1 MRAETSAQKRRRK
14 SVDRKVRTLMT
25 TLWRRWL
32 ASEGDRLLTLNP
44 EHFKPGVKMSMEV
57 RSTFG
62 IGDRQATRSVTRAF
76 KIGEPTKVPTI
87 VADKFL
93 EDGLII
99 AWEK

>member
-1 MRAETSAQKRRRK
+1 
-14 SVDRKVRTLMT
+14 
-25 TLWRRWL
+25 
-32 ASEGDRLLTLNP
+32 
-44 EHFKPGVKMSMEV
+44 VKMSMEV

-62 IGDRQATRSVTRAF
+62 LGNRQATRSVTRTF

-99 AWEK
+99 VWEE